1 MANDPQI
8 NDNVSPD
15 MTNPDPTAGVKQ
27 PGRAGGKHAGRK
39 KEEYFDYH
47 DAMIQIEMIFQSH
60 ILSYGFKEYSIE
72 NFVDKKYFYSWKG
85 KEGCS
90 DTDAM
95 RQGLNIDGIL
105 AKPDPTKNEIL
116 TYLQYTLNIAELCR
130 RNFNADE
137 TRGYDFDLRNYTVLL
152 SRIRELL
159 ARLKYDVKYISD
171 KEVIYLVTK
180 DVAMDAVAE
189 TSQDPAID
197 AIIEYNSY
205 SVSGNLE
212 RKKSIL
218 NAMGDTIESYT
229 DNRSPGNVRLFSN
242 IEFMLYNFNIRNN
255 NMDGDDKVDHVA
267 AMSKEEL
274 EAWYDETY
282 QLMLLRILQHNN
294 EDRMKRIDAV
304 QEACEAT
311 SVEDVKRTLD
321 EEGEDRVVSN
331 RRKEDLEFVA
341 RNVAEAA
348 AIARGSAEE
357 VSDIEQDTSGQLEED
372 IKEAQKKSAMSAGSE
387 TDSKK
392 AEVYPEP
399 VADAEVREVTAAPE
413 VSEEVRP
420 EKKETYT
427 PSFRDVSDT
436 ASSAVSHTEDNSA
449 GFVRDHRRP
458 GLADY
463 DEDAE
468 DIDDNDDDDDDDLI
482 EDKPKKRIGLMIFGT
497 IAAILA
503 VLFIAGFVVMH
514 TYYNRA
520 NFIADTQIAENTD
533 NLALAATVEDTG
545 LTADDESA
553 LTETVTAQIEAAGV
567 DMIGGKDVYN
577 LLLVGVDRRD
587 SSWYGNADCNILLS
601 FNRTKKTITMM
612 SFMRDLYAEIPGHGI
627 RKLNAACAYGGC
639 PLLVTT
645 IENNYKIPID
655 NYAWVDFNGMIKI
668 IDLLGGVDL
677 RISDAEMQA
686 ANGYIS
692 EMARL
697 NGEDPQQY
705 FLLTSGDVHMS
716 GYQAVGYARIRSIGN
731 SDFGRTERQRV
742 ILAQIIG
749 KIGSASTK
757 EKASIIRRILPLVT
771 HNIPESRIFGSIPTI
786 MSLSGY
792 KLQSA
797 RIPFDGLFTIDHE
810 ILVPDFATTLPII
823 EDILYGDGSS
833 AYTDKVN
840 ATGFLPSDTG
850 SVAATVDNA
859 STVTESTV
867 SESTVESVT
876 ASSGTDESG
885 QTAESGQTT
894 ESSAT
899 TAAPTIEIEDPWD
912 WVTAA

>member
-15 MTNPDPTAGVKQ
+15 MTSPDPTAGTKQ
-27 PGRAGGKHAGRK
+27 PGRAGGKHTGRK
-39 KEEYFDYH
+39 KDEYFDYH

-90 DTDAM
+90 DSDAM

-348 AIARGSAEE
+348 AIARGGTEE
-357 VSDIEQDTSGQLEED
+357 ISEIGQDVSDKLEED
-372 IKEAQKKSAMSAGSE
+372 IKEAQKKSAMSARAEAESR
-387 TDSKK
+387 K

-399 VADAEVREVTAAPE
+399 VADAVAREVTTVPE
-413 VSEEVRP
+413 EPEEVRP
-420 EKKETYT
+420 SKKEAYT

-449 GFVRDHRRP
+449 GFVRDHNRAES
-458 GLADY
+458 LDY
-463 DEDAE
+463 DEDDE
-468 DIDDNDDDDDDDLI
+468 DIDDDDEDEDDDLGG
-482 EDKPKKRIGLMIFGT
+482 DKPRKHVGFMIFGT

-545 LTADDESA
+545 LTAEDESA
-553 LTETVTAQIEAAGV
+553 LTETVTAQIEAADV
-567 DMIGGKDVYN
+567 DMVGGKDVYN

-627 RKLNAACAYGGC
+627 KKLNAACAYGGC

-655 NYAWVDFNGMIKI
+655 NYAWVDFNGMIQI

-697 NGEDPQQY
+697 NGEDPQQH

-716 GYQAVGYARIRSIGN
+716 GYQAVGYARIRSVGN

-757 EKASIIRRILPLVT
+757 EKASIIRKILPYVT
-771 HNIPESRIFGSIPTI
+771 HNIPESRIFGSVPTI
-786 MSLSGY
+786 ISLTDY

-840 ATGFLPSDTG
+840 ATSFLPTATDSG
-850 SVAATVDNA
+850 AVAAVD
-859 STVTESTV
+859 T
-867 SESTVESVT
+867 
-876 ASSGTDESG
+876 SSGTESGALESATDSAAASVGTAESGETVESG
-885 QTAESGQTT
+885 QTAESTGTT
-894 ESSAT
+894 T
-899 TAAPTIEIEDPWD
+899 APTIEIEDPWD
-912 WVTAA
+912 WVGAA

>member
-1 MANDPQI
+1 MANDQQI

-15 MTNPDPTAGVKQ
+15 MTRPDATAGAKQ
-27 PGRAGGKHAGRK
+27 PGRAGGKNAGRK
-39 KEEYFDYH
+39 KDEYFDYH

-357 VSDIEQDTSGQLEED
+357 TSEIGQDTSDQLEED
-372 IKEAQKKSAMSAGSE
+372 IKEAQKKSTMSARAE
-387 TDSKK
+387 ADSRQD
-392 AEVYPEP
+392 EVYPEP
-399 VADAEVREVTAAPE
+399 VADAVAREVTPVRE
-413 VSEEVRP
+413 ESEEVRP
-420 EKKETYT
+420 EKKESYT

-449 GFVRDHRRP
+449 GFVRDYRRTDSS
-458 GLADY
+458 DY
-463 DEDAE
+463 DEDEE
-468 DIDDNDDDDDDDLI
+468 DIDDDDDDYDDPSD
-482 EDKPKKRIGLMIFGT
+482 DKPRKHVGFMIFGT

-545 LTADDESA
+545 LSADDESA
-553 LTETVTAQIEAAGV
+553 LTETVTAQIEAADV
-567 DMIGGKDVYN
+567 DMVGGKDVYN

-655 NYAWVDFNGMIKI
+655 NYAWVDFNGMINI

-677 RISDAEMQA
+677 RISDAEMKA

-697 NGEDPQQY
+697 AGEDPQQH
-705 FLLTSGDVHMS
+705 FLLASGDVHMS
-716 GYQAVGYARIRSIGN
+716 GYQAVGYARIRSVGN

-757 EKASIIRRILPLVT
+757 EKASIIRRILPFVT
-771 HNIPESRIFGSIPTI
+771 HNIPESKIFGSIPTI

-840 ATGFLPSDTG
+840 ATSFLPSDNESG
-850 SVAATVDNA
+850 SVAADDVSSDTD
-859 STVTESTV
+859 SGL
-867 SESTVESVT
+867 SESTAESAA
-876 ASSGTDESG
+876 ASTGTDES
-885 QTAESGQTT
+885 TQTT
-894 ESSAT
+894 ESGPTTGST
-899 TAAPTIEIEDPWD
+899 VTAAPTIEIEDPWD

>member
-282 QLMLLRILQHNN
+282 QLMILRILQHNN

-357 VSDIEQDTSGQLEED
+357 VSDIEQDTSDQLEED
-372 IKEAQKKSAMSAGSE
+372 IKEAQKKSAMSARSE

-468 DIDDNDDDDDDDLI
+468 DIDDDDDDDDDNLI

-503 VLFIAGFVVMH
+503 VLFMAGFVVMH

-716 GYQAVGYARIRSIGN
+716 GYQAVGYARIRSVGN

-850 SVAATVDNA
+850 SVAAAVDDA

-867 SESTVESVT
+867 TESTVESVT
-876 ASSGTDESG
+876 ASTGTDESS
-885 QTAESGQTT
+885 QTTESGQTT
-894 ESSAT
+894 EIT
-899 TAAPTIEIEDPWD
+899 EPTAAPTIEIEDPWD

>member
-1 MANDPQI
+1 MANDQQI
-8 NDNVSPD
+8 NENVSPD
-15 MTNPDPTAGVKQ
+15 MTRPDPTAGAKQ

-39 KEEYFDYH
+39 KDEYFDYH

-348 AIARGSAEE
+348 AIARGSAAETSDIGPD
-357 VSDIEQDTSGQLEED
+357 VSDQLEED
-372 IKEAQKKSAMSAGSE
+372 IKEAQKKSAMSARAEAE
-387 TDSKK
+387 TRK

-399 VADAEVREVTAAPE
+399 VAVAEASEVTTVREEP
-413 VSEEVRP
+413 EEVRP
-420 EKKETYT
+420 EKKEAYT

-449 GFVRDHRRP
+449 GFVKDYRKTESSE
-458 GLADY
+458 Y
-463 DEDAE
+463 DEDKE
-468 DIDDNDDDDDDDLI
+468 DIDEDDDDEDGLDDLGG
-482 EDKPKKRIGLMIFGT
+482 DKPKKHIGFMIFGT

-503 VLFIAGFVVMH
+503 ILFIAGFVVMH

-545 LTADDESA
+545 LTAEDESS

-567 DMIGGKDVYN
+567 DMVGGKDIYN

-587 SSWYGNADCNILLS
+587 TSWYGNADCNILLS
-601 FNRTKKTITMM
+601 FNRTRKTITMM
-612 SFMRDLYAEIPGHGI
+612 SFMRDLYAEIPGHGV

-686 ANGYIS
+686 ANGYIG

-705 FLLTSGDVHMS
+705 ALLTSGDVHMS
-716 GYQAVGYARIRSIGN
+716 GYQAVGYARIRSVGN

-757 EKASIIRRILPLVT
+757 EKAAIIRKILPFVT
-771 HNIPESRIFGSIPTI
+771 HNIPESKIFGSIPTI

-850 SVAATVDNA
+850 SVASAVDNTL
-859 STVTESTV
+859 SGTESTV
-867 SESTVESVT
+867 AESTVESVT
-876 ASSGTDESG
+876 AFSGTDESD

-894 ESSAT
+894 EIKE
-899 TAAPTIEIEDPWD
+899 PTIEIEDPWD

>member
-1 MANDPQI
+1 MANDQQI
-8 NDNVSPD
+8 NDNVNPD
-15 MTNPDPTAGVKQ
+15 MTRPDQTAGAKQ
-27 PGRAGGKHAGRK
+27 PGRAGGKQTGRK
-39 KEEYFDYH
+39 KDEYFDYH

-189 TSQDPAID
+189 TSHDPAID

-255 NMDGDDKVDHVA
+255 NMDGDDRVEHVA
-267 AMSKEEL
+267 SMSKEEL

-294 EDRMKRIDAV
+294 EDRMKRIDLV
-304 QEACEAT
+304 QQQCEAT

-348 AIARGSAEE
+348 AIARGNSEE
-357 VSDIEQDTSGQLEED
+357 FSEIGPNASDQLEED
-372 IKEAQKKSAMSAGSE
+372 IKEAQKKSAISA
-387 TDSKK
+387 K
-392 AEVYPEP
+392 AEADSRKEEVYQAP
-399 VADAEVREVTAAPE
+399 VADAEAKEVTTAPE
-413 VSEEVRP
+413 EPEEARP
-420 EKKETYT
+420 EKKAAYT

-449 GFVRDHRRP
+449 GFVRDRIRSES
-458 GLADY
+458 L
-463 DEDAE
+463 DEDDE
-468 DIDDNDDDDDDDLI
+468 DIDDYDDDDDDDLT
-482 EDKPKKRIGLMIFGT
+482 EDKPRKHIGFMIFGT

-503 VLFIAGFVVMH
+503 ILFIAGFVVMH

-545 LTADDESA
+545 LTAEDESA
-553 LTETVTAQIEAAGV
+553 LTETVTAQMEAADV
-567 DMIGGKDVYN
+567 EMVGGKDVYN

-587 SSWYGNADCNILLS
+587 TSWYGNADCNILLS

-697 NGEDPQQY
+697 NGEDPQQH

-716 GYQAVGYARIRSIGN
+716 GYQAVGYARIRSVGN

-742 ILAQIIG
+742 ILAQIMG
-749 KIGSASTK
+749 KIAGASTK
-757 EKASIIRRILPLVT
+757 EKASIVRRILPFVT
-771 HNIPESRIFGSIPTI
+771 HNIPESKIFGSIPTI

-850 SVAATVDNA
+850 SVAAAADDA
-859 STVTESTV
+859 SSDTESVV
-867 SESTVESVT
+867 SESTVESAT

-885 QTAESGQTT
+885 QTAEST
-894 ESSAT
+894 EP

>member
-8 NDNVSPD
+8 NENVSPD
-15 MTNPDPTAGVKQ
+15 MTRPDPTAGAKQ
-27 PGRAGGKHAGRK
+27 PGRAGGKHTGRK
-39 KEEYFDYH
+39 KDEYFDYH

-189 TSQDPAID
+189 TSHDPAID

-218 NAMGDTIESYT
+218 NAMGDTIESYN

-311 SVEDVKRTLD
+311 SVEDVTRTLD

-348 AIARGSAEE
+348 AIARGSADEISE
-357 VSDIEQDTSGQLEED
+357 IGPDAPDQLEED
-372 IKEAQKKSAMSAGSE
+372 IKEAQKKSAMTARGEADNRKVE
-387 TDSKK
+387 T
-392 AEVYPEP
+392 YPEP
-399 VADAEVREVTAAPE
+399 VADAEASEVTTVREEPAEA
-413 VSEEVRP
+413 RP
-420 EKKETYT
+420 EKKEAYT

-449 GFVRDHRRP
+449 GFVREYRRTESSV
-458 GLADY
+458 Y
-463 DEDAE
+463 
-468 DIDDNDDDDDDDLI
+468 DDDDEDLDEDLDDEEDDDDELI
-482 EDKPKKRIGLMIFGT
+482 TDKPKKHVGLMIFGT
-497 IAAILA
+497 IAAILV
-503 VLFIAGFVVMH
+503 VLFVAGFVVMH

-567 DMIGGKDVYN
+567 DMVGGKDIYN

-612 SFMRDLYAEIPGHGI
+612 SFMRDLYAEIPGHGV

-686 ANGYIS
+686 ANKYIS

-697 NGEDPQQY
+697 AGEDPQQH

-716 GYQAVGYARIRSIGN
+716 GYQAVGYARIRSVGN

-757 EKASIIRRILPLVT
+757 EKASIIRRILPYVT

-840 ATGFLPSDTG
+840 ATSFLPSG
-850 SVAATVDNA
+850 
-859 STVTESTV
+859 TESTSV
-867 SESTVESVT
+867 SADDVSSDTVSSVAESTTESAT
-876 ASSGTDESG
+876 ASSG
-885 QTAESGQTT
+885 TAESGQTT
-894 ESSAT
+894 ETAP

>member
-1 MANDPQI
+1 MANDQQI

-15 MTNPDPTAGVKQ
+15 MTRPDPTAGAKQ

-39 KEEYFDYH
+39 KDEYFDYH

-321 EEGEDRVVSN
+321 EEGENRVVSN

-348 AIARGSAEE
+348 AIARGSTGEATEIGPD
-357 VSDIEQDTSGQLEED
+357 VSDQLEED
-372 IKEAQKKSAMSAGSE
+372 IKEAQKKSAMSVRAE
-387 TDSKK
+387 ADSRDT
-392 AEVYPEP
+392 EVYPEP
-399 VADAEVREVTAAPE
+399 VADAEAREVTTVHEEPA
-413 VSEEVRP
+413 EVRP

-449 GFVRDHRRP
+449 GFVRDHKKSETS
-458 GLADY
+458 DY
-463 DEDAE
+463 DDDAE
-468 DIDDNDDDDDDDLI
+468 DIDDDDDDDEDDLTD
-482 EDKPKKRIGLMIFGT
+482 DKPKKHIGLMVFGT
-497 IAAILA
+497 IAAIL
-503 VLFIAGFVVMH
+503 VILFVAGFVVMH

-545 LTADDESA
+545 LTAEDESA

-567 DMIGGKDVYN
+567 DMVGGKDIYN

-587 SSWYGNADCNILLS
+587 TSWYGNADCNILLS

-612 SFMRDLYAEIPGHGI
+612 SFMRDLYAEIPGHGV

-686 ANGYIS
+686 ANGYIG

-705 FLLTSGDVHMS
+705 ALLTSGDVHMS
-716 GYQAVGYARIRSIGN
+716 GYQAVGYARIRSVGN

-749 KIGSASTK
+749 KIGSAST
-757 EKASIIRRILPLVT
+757 
-771 HNIPESRIFGSIPTI
+771 
-786 MSLSGY
+786 

-840 ATGFLPSDTG
+840 ATGFLPSDNG
-850 SVAATVDNA
+850 SVAVTVDDA
-859 STVTESTV
+859 SSETESTV
-867 SESTVESVT
+867 AESTAESTT
-876 ASSGTDESG
+876 ASSGTDESN
-885 QTAESGQTT
+885 QTT
-894 ESSAT
+894 ESGQP

>member
-1 MANDPQI
+1 MANDPQM
-8 NDNVSPD
+8 NDKRGPD
-15 MTNPDPTAGVKQ
+15 LTRPGSSSGSKQ
-27 PGRAGGKHAGRK
+27 PDRAGGSKRAGRK

-72 NFVDKKYFYSWKG
+72 TFVDKKYFYSWKG

-189 TSQDPAID
+189 TSNDTAID

-229 DNRSPGNVRLFSN
+229 DNRSPGNVKLFSN

-255 NMDGDDKVDHVA
+255 NLEGDDRVEHVA

-311 SVEDVKRTLD
+311 LVKDVKKTLD

-331 RRKEDLEFVA
+331 KRREDLEFVA

-348 AIARGSAEE
+348 AVARGTGTPEAED
-357 VSDIEQDTSGQLEED
+357 VTPDVSGQLEED
-372 IKEAQKKSAMSAGSE
+372 IKRTQKKSAEQARAEAERLRAE
-387 TDSKK
+387 T
-392 AEVYPEP
+392 YPEP
-399 VADAEVREVTAAPE
+399 VADAEVKEVTHA
-413 VSEEVRP
+413 EEVRHP
-420 EKKETYT
+420 ESVTENVYT

-449 GFVRDHRRP
+449 AFVKERSRLVDK
-458 GLADY
+458 
-463 DEDAE
+463 DED
-468 DIDDNDDDDDDDLI
+468 DIDDDDDDDDDGIILTP
-482 EDKPKKRIGLMIFGT
+482 PKNPRKHTGLVILGC

-503 VLFIAGFVVMH
+503 VLFIAVFVVMH

-533 NLALAATVEDTG
+533 NLALTETIEETG
-545 LTADDESA
+545 LTPEEETELS
-553 LTETVTAQIEAAGV
+553 ETVAAQQETAGITLAGE
-567 DMIGGKDVYN
+567 DGVYN

-601 FNRTKKTITMM
+601 FNQNTKTITMM
-612 SFMRDLYAEIPGHGI
+612 SFMRDLYAEIPGHGV

-645 IENNYKIPID
+645 IENNYKVAID
-655 NYAWVDFNGMIKI
+655 NYAWVDFDGMVKI
-668 IDLLGGVDL
+668 IDILGGVDI

-692 EMARL
+692 EMAKL

-705 FLLTSGDVHMS
+705 YLLASGDIHMN
-716 GYQAVGYARIRSIGN
+716 GYQAVGYARIRSVGN

-742 ILAQIIG
+742 ILAQLMG
-749 KIGSASTK
+749 KISSAGTK
-757 EKASIIRRILPLVT
+757 ERASIIRKILPFVT
-771 HNIPESRIFGSIPTI
+771 HNIPESRIFGFLPQI
-786 MSLSGY
+786 L
-792 KLQSA
+792 KLRSYEMRSA

-810 ILVPDFATTLPII
+810 ILIPDFATTLTLIQ
-823 EDILYGDGSS
+823 EILYGEGGQAYIDKITAAGVVAKPAGSDQS
-833 AYTDKVN
+833 EGTAE
-840 ATGFLPSDTG
+840 SQI
-850 SVAATVDNA
+850 A
-859 STVTESTV
+859 SP
-867 SESTVESVT
+867 VESV
-876 ASSGTDESG
+876 AETD
-885 QTAESGQTT
+885 
-894 ESSAT
+894 SSAT
-899 TAAPTIEIEDPWD
+899 ESAPEPTVPAPTVRPAAEPKITIEDPWAWAD
-912 WVTAA
+912 AA

>member
-15 MTNPDPTAGVKQ
+15 MTSPDPTAGTKQ
-27 PGRAGGKHAGRK
+27 PGRAGGKHTGRK
-39 KEEYFDYH
+39 KDEYFDYH

-348 AIARGSAEE
+348 AIARGGTEE
-357 VSDIEQDTSGQLEED
+357 ISEIGQDVSDKLEED
-372 IKEAQKKSAMSAGSE
+372 IKEAQKKSAMSAGAEAESR
-387 TDSKK
+387 K

-399 VADAEVREVTAAPE
+399 VADAVAREVTTVPE
-413 VSEEVRP
+413 EPEEVRP
-420 EKKETYT
+420 SKKEAYT

-449 GFVRDHRRP
+449 GFVRDHNRAES
-458 GLADY
+458 LDY
-463 DEDAE
+463 DEDDE
-468 DIDDNDDDDDDDLI
+468 DIDDDDEDEDDDLGG
-482 EDKPKKRIGLMIFGT
+482 DKPRKHVGFMIFGT

-533 NLALAATVEDTG
+533 NLALAA
-545 LTADDESA
+545 
-553 LTETVTAQIEAAGV
+553 
-567 DMIGGKDVYN
+567 
-577 LLLVGVDRRD
+577 
-587 SSWYGNADCNILLS
+587 
-601 FNRTKKTITMM
+601 
-612 SFMRDLYAEIPGHGI
+612 
-627 RKLNAACAYGGC
+627 
-639 PLLVTT
+639 
-645 IENNYKIPID
+645 
-655 NYAWVDFNGMIKI
+655 
-668 IDLLGGVDL
+668 
-677 RISDAEMQA
+677 
-686 ANGYIS
+686 
-692 EMARL
+692 
-697 NGEDPQQY
+697 
-705 FLLTSGDVHMS
+705 
-716 GYQAVGYARIRSIGN
+716 
-731 SDFGRTERQRV
+731 
-742 ILAQIIG
+742 
-749 KIGSASTK
+749 
-757 EKASIIRRILPLVT
+757 
-771 HNIPESRIFGSIPTI
+771 
-786 MSLSGY
+786 
-792 KLQSA
+792 
-797 RIPFDGLFTIDHE
+797 
-810 ILVPDFATTLPII
+810 
-823 EDILYGDGSS
+823 
-833 AYTDKVN
+833 
-840 ATGFLPSDTG
+840 
-850 SVAATVDNA
+850 
-859 STVTESTV
+859 
-867 SESTVESVT
+867 
-876 ASSGTDESG
+876 
-885 QTAESGQTT
+885 
-894 ESSAT
+894 
-899 TAAPTIEIEDPWD
+899 
-912 WVTAA
+912 

>member
-8 NDNVSPD
+8 NDNV
-15 MTNPDPTAGVKQ
+15 NPDVTRPDSTAGAKQ
-27 PGRAGGKHAGRK
+27 PGRAGGKHTGRK
-39 KEEYFDYH
+39 KDEYFDYH

-255 NMDGDDKVDHVA
+255 NMDGEDKVEHVA

-348 AIARGSAEE
+348 AIARGNAEE
-357 VSDIEQDTSGQLEED
+357 ISEIGQDTSDQLEED
-372 IKEAQKKSAMSAGSE
+372 IKEAQKKGAMSARAE
-387 TDSKK
+387 ADSRK
-392 AEVYPEP
+392 ADVYPEP
-399 VADAEVREVTAAPE
+399 VADAEAREVAAVREEPE
-413 VSEEVRP
+413 EIRP

-449 GFVRDHRRP
+449 GFVRDHKRSDSS
-458 GLADY
+458 DY
-463 DEDAE
+463 DEDYE
-468 DIDDNDDDDDDDLI
+468 DIDDDDDGEDDLI
-482 EDKPKKRIGLMIFGT
+482 GDKPKKHVGLMVFGT
-497 IAAILA
+497 IAAILV
-503 VLFIAGFVVMH
+503 VLFVAGFVVMH

-545 LTADDESA
+545 LTAEDESA

-567 DMIGGKDVYN
+567 DMAGGKDIYN

-612 SFMRDLYAEIPGHGI
+612 SFMRDLYAEIPGHGV

-697 NGEDPQQY
+697 NGEDPQQH

-716 GYQAVGYARIRSIGN
+716 GYQAVGYARIRSVGN

-757 EKASIIRRILPLVT
+757 EKAAIIRKILPFVT
-771 HNIPESRIFGSIPTI
+771 HNIPESKIFGSIPTI
-786 MSLSGY
+786 ISLSGY

-840 ATGFLPSDTG
+840 ATSFLPSATESA
-850 SVAATVDNA
+850 SVAAGDVSSDTDSDISESTAASAA
-859 STVTESTV
+859 STVT
-867 SESTVESVT
+867 
-876 ASSGTDESG
+876 DESA

-894 ESSAT
+894 EPATSA
-899 TAAPTIEIEDPWD
+899 ASTIEIEDPWD

>member
-15 MTNPDPTAGVKQ
+15 MTRPDPTAGAKQ
-27 PGRAGGKHAGRK
+27 PGRAGGKHTGRK
-39 KEEYFDYH
+39 KDEYFDYH

-294 EDRMKRIDAV
+294 EERMKRIDAV
-304 QEACEAT
+304 QAECEAT

-357 VSDIEQDTSGQLEED
+357 VSEIGQDASDQLEED
-372 IKEAQKKSAMSAGSE
+372 IKEAQKKSAMSARAEAYSR
-387 TDSKK
+387 K
-392 AEVYPEP
+392 AEEYPEP
-399 VADAEVREVTAAPE
+399 VADAEAKEVTTVREEP
-413 VSEEVRP
+413 EEVRT
-420 EKKETYT
+420 EKKEAYT

-449 GFVRDHRRP
+449 GFIRDHNRSEIS
-458 GLADY
+458 DY
-463 DEDAE
+463 DEEEE
-468 DIDDNDDDDDDDLI
+468 DIDDEDYDDEDDLVD
-482 EDKPKKRIGLMIFGT
+482 DKPKKRVGLMIFGT
-497 IAAILA
+497 IAAVLA

-567 DMIGGKDVYN
+567 DMVGGKDVYN

-612 SFMRDLYAEIPGHGI
+612 SFMRDLYAEIPGHGV

-655 NYAWVDFNGMIKI
+655 NYAWVDFGGMIKI

-697 NGEDPQQY
+697 NGEDPQQH

-716 GYQAVGYARIRSIGN
+716 GYQAVGYARIRSVGN

-742 ILAQIIG
+742 ILSQIIG

-757 EKASIIRRILPLVT
+757 EKASIIRKILPFVT
-771 HNIPESRIFGSIPTI
+771 HNIPESKIFGSVPTI

-840 ATGFLPSDTG
+840 ATNFLPTETESA
-850 SVAATVDNA
+850 SVAADDVSSD
-859 STVTESTV
+859 TESGI
-867 SESTVESVT
+867 SESTAEST
-876 ASSGTDESG
+876 TSSSETD
-885 QTAESGQTT
+885 ESGQTT
-894 ESSAT
+894 ESVPT
-899 TAAPTIEIEDPWD
+899 TAVPSIEIEDPWD